1 MTKLADPR
9 NDVAFKKIFSEDNIE
24 GIKDFAESI
33 ISNAVEFPFS
43 TKLVSIEFLHK
54 DQMPSLLKGKKSL
67 CDLKVKDDKNNI
79 YIIEMQKRNEEDYL
93 QRIQYYASHAITDQL
108 EQGTDH
114 TELNPVI
121 TISIMGRKCFNDDI
135 PCISYHPF
143 KETTTG
149 KQLLLT
155 QSHIF
160 IELPKLENS
169 GLTGSTLEWLEM
181 FKEAAHLDSIPQV
194 KNKNVLQA
202 YRKLEQHN
210 WSPEEKEAYIASKID
225 DDMEKSNL
233 KHAEDKGREEGREE
247 GEQKKALEIA
257 RNLLES
263 GLSVDL
269 VIKTTSLSE
278 KEVKN
283 LEAKIS
289 DADQNTPV

>member
-33 ISNAVEFPFS
+33 ISNAIEFPFS

-54 DQMPSLLKGKKSL
+54 EQMPSLLKGKKSL

-108 EQGTDH
+108 EQGTNH

-121 TISIMGRKCFNDDI
+121 TISIMGRKCFDDDV

-149 KQLLLT
+149 RQLLLT

-160 IELPKLENS
+160 IELPKLEKS

-181 FKEAAHLDSIPQV
+181 FKEAAHLDHIPAV

-202 YRKLEQHN
+202 YHKLEQHN

-233 KHAEDKGREEGREE
+233 KHAEDKGREEE
-247 GEQKKALEIA
+247 KIKIA

-263 GLSVDL
+263 GLSADL
-269 VIKTTSLSE
+269 VIKTTGLS
-278 KEVKN
+278 
-283 LEAKIS
+283 EAKIKELQS
-289 DADQNTPV
+289 KTKD

>member
-9 NDVAFKKIFSEDNIE
+9 NDIAFKKIFSEDNIE

-108 EQGTDH
+108 EQGTGH

-121 TISIMGRKCFNDDI
+121 TISIMGRKCFDDNI

-149 KQLLLT
+149 KQILLT

-169 GLTGSTLEWLEM
+169 GLTGSTLEWLKM
-181 FKEAAHLDSIPQV
+181 FKEAAHLDSIPHV

-210 WSPEEKEAYIASKID
+210 WSSEEKEAYIASKID

-233 KHAEDKGREEGREE
+233 KHAKEE
-247 GEQKKALEIA
+247 GEQKKAFEIA
-257 RNLLES
+257 RRM
-263 GLSVDL
+263 LSKGKD
-269 VIKTTSLSE
+269 IQEIMDFTDLSE
-278 KEVKN
+278 EVIKN
-283 LEAKIS
+283 LESK
-289 DADQNTPV
+289 

>member
-1 MTKLADPR
+1 
-9 NDVAFKKIFSEDNIE
+9 
-24 GIKDFAESI
+24 
-33 ISNAVEFPFS
+33 
-43 TKLVSIEFLHK
+43 
-54 DQMPSLLKGKKSL
+54 
-67 CDLKVKDDKNNI
+67 
-79 YIIEMQKRNEEDYL
+79 
-93 QRIQYYASHAITDQL
+93 
-108 EQGTDH
+108 
-114 TELNPVI
+114 
-121 TISIMGRKCFNDDI
+121 MGRKCFGDDI

-247 GEQKKALEIA
+247 EKIKIA

-263 GLSVDL
+263 GLPFDL
-269 VIKTTSLSE
+269 VIKTTGLSE
-278 KEVKN
+278 EEVKN
-283 LEAKIS
+283 LETKIS
-289 DADQNTPV
+289 NVRQNTKPV